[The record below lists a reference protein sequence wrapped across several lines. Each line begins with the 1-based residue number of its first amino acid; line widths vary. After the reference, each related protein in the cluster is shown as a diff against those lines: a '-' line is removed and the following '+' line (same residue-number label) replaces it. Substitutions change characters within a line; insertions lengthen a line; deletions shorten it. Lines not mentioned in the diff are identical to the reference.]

1 MKAGRK
7 SVDPGLREKLVERN
21 HSLDDLF
28 INKKIDVQ
36 ERVKK
41 SDSGEDDQTL
51 TEDARFRYVERTGV
65 YENLCS
71 IIYQKLCKIFCT
83 DIPKLVN
90 DVCLERGLN
99 ADDVDV
105 HLGFDG
111 GQGSLKLVLSL
122 TEKEANLSSGR
133 SKYSQVLT
141 EASIFPF
148 IFKVSQGVSHKE
160 AKTSSVKKV
169 LILAVVPDVAESHH
183 NVRSILQQVDFGT
196 IQYIYAVDVKMG
208 NIMPYFI

>member
-65 YENLCS
+65 YKNLCF
-71 IIYQKLCKIFCT
+71 IIYQQLC
-83 DIPKLVN
+83 
-90 DVCLERGLN
+90 
-99 ADDVDV
+99 
-105 HLGFDG
+105 
-111 GQGSLKLVLSL
+111 
-122 TEKEANLSSGR
+122 
-133 SKYSQVLT
+133 
-141 EASIFPF
+141 
-148 IFKVSQGVSHKE
+148 
-160 AKTSSVKKV
+160 
-169 LILAVVPDVAESHH
+169 
-183 NVRSILQQVDFGT
+183 
-196 IQYIYAVDVKMG
+196 
-208 NIMPYFI
+208 